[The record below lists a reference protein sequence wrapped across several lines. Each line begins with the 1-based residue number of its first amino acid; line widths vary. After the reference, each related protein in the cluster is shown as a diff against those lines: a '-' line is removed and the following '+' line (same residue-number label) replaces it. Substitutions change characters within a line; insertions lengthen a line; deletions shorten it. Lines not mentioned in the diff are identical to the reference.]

1 MVKKTLVGLGALALV
16 AAGPVPHAGATAPAS
31 PVKVEPAQR
40 GHGPSHRGVVIQ
52 RKRKMPKFA
61 RLTRTKAAGEHLL
74 QATVLDRKGATATS
88 DEVDGLRIWP
98 LNGGD
103 PSFVDVVNGHAE
115 GSLPPG
121 DYTINAI
128 VKTPEPDGTTST
140 SLIYLPKVTVAG
152 DVSLTLDARKANP
165 VHVEVDKAGAKPA
178 GTVVWVSQRIGGV
191 FRDVTE
197 IDGDHLYVTPAAEDG
212 GVEYELQSLLTQDGK
227 TKDSPYSYNVARKAA
242 GIPTDPNLSART
254 KDLAAVQTG
263 YAGEGKPACAQEEA
277 GVDFG
282 SSAIAIFNTET
293 GGLPA
298 TRTEYYTPGF
308 DWDLTGLIT
317 TSDCDFENGNEDA
330 QFRNERFPKAG
341 TYTRSWNKGPLGPA
355 DGELV
360 LDTGDGTGYDAAM
373 LSGTDG
379 VSNVGGYSF
388 MKGDSALVSLSGES
402 IGQSIVPGYGA
413 IWARPAPGRYT
424 LTTNATRSAPW
435 SDLATSQHVVWD
447 VTVGQD
453 NVIKLP
459 TVQYRT
465 ALDDTNQARANTTQ
479 TLTVVPQQAKA
490 GVEPSLWTSFDDGK
504 SWTPVSLRADG
515 DQWVASFRNP
525 AKGFVSLRT
534 KIDGAVDQTVI
545 RAYGIR

>member
-1 MVKKTLVGLGALALV
+1 MAIKRTLAGLGALALIATGPV
-16 AAGPVPHAGATAPAS
+16 SQAQATASAKPVTAGP
-31 PVKVEPAQR
+31 AQH
-40 GHGPSHRGVVIQ
+40 GHKPFHRGMEIE
-52 RKRKMPKFA
+52 RKKKTPSFR
-61 RLTRTKAAGEHLL
+61 RLSRTLAAGEHQL
-74 QATVLDRKGATATS
+74 QATVLDRKGVAATS
-88 DEVDGLRIWP
+88 DEVNTLFIWP
-98 LNGGD
+98 LNGDD
-103 PSFVDVVNGHAE
+103 PSFADVVNGHAE

-121 DYTINAI
+121 DYTINAT

-197 IDGDHLYVTPAAEDG
+197 IDGDHLYVTPAAADG
-212 GVEYELQSLLTQDGK
+212 GVEYELQALLTQGGEEEG
-227 TKDSPYSYNVARKAA
+227 SPYAYNVATKAA

-254 KDLAAVQTG
+254 KDLAAVRVE
-263 YAGEGKPACAQEEA
+263 YAGEGRPACAQQYA

-282 SSAIAIFNTET
+282 SSAIAVFRTVT

-308 DWDLTGLIT
+308 DWDLTGEIT
-317 TSDCDFENGNEDA
+317 TPDCAFDQYDV

-360 LDTGDGTGYDAAM
+360 LDTGDGTGYSAAM
-373 LSGTDG
+373 LSGPDG
-379 VSNVGGYSF
+379 LSNVGSYAF
-388 MKGDSALVSLSGES
+388 LKGDSALESSTGES
-402 IGQSIVPGYGA
+402 IGQSLVPGYGQ
-413 IWARPAPGRYT
+413 IWARPEPGRYT
-424 LTTNATRSAPW
+424 LTTNATRTAPW

-459 TVQYRT
+459 TVQYQT
-465 ALDDTNQARANTTQ
+465 ALDDTNRARANTTQ

-490 GVEPSLWTSFDDGK
+490 GAEPALWTSFDDGK
-504 SWTPVSLRADG
+504 SWTPVPVRADG
-515 DQWVASFRNP
+515 DRWVASFRNP
-525 AKGFVSLRT
+525 AKGSVSLRT

-545 RAYGIR
+545 RAYGVR